1 MSDSTKFIA
10 AVNAGYLFKGQ
21 TITLGGGMLDAA
33 VVPNL
38 PIRIPL
44 STMNRHGLI
53 AGATGTGKTKTLQ
66 KITEQLSLNGVPCL
80 VMDIK
85 GDLSGI
91 SQPGV
96 TSPRIEDRQKAI
108 GQTWSPQQLPIEFL
122 SISQQPGT
130 RIRATVLE
138 FGPVLF
144 SKILELNDTQGGVV
158 SIIFK
163 YCDDN
168 KLPLLDLADF
178 KRVLQYLTGEGKDEA
193 TRLYGQISQASVGT
207 IQRKIIELETQGA
220 NDIFGEPS
228 FDVND
233 LIRCDSNGRGYISV
247 LRLTDMQTKPKL
259 FSTFMLSLMAEIY
272 ATFPEMGDVAKP
284 KFCLFIDEAHLIFDQ
299 ATNALLNQLEQT
311 IKLIRSKGVGIY
323 FITQNPVDVP
333 APILSQL
340 GLKVQHALRAFTA
353 ADNKSIKMTANNY
366 PTTEFYETE
375 KVLTSLGIGEAL
387 VTCLDERGNPTPL
400 VQVMMSSPETRMDIV
415 TDQELAQTV
424 AGSMIAGRYNQ
435 VIDRESALELL
446 NARIAAQPVQ
456 PSKGVQNQPAQGQN
470 EQQGGGIFDTI
481 SEVTGSRLGKQVTG
495 QITRNITS
503 ALTRGLLGALGLGGR
518 GGSKGGW

>member
-1 MSDSTKFIA
+1 MSDSTKFVA
-10 AVNAGYLFKGQ
+10 AVNAGYSFKGQ
-21 TITLGGGMLDAA
+21 TITLGGAMVDGA
-33 VVPNL
+33 VVPGL
-38 PIRIPL
+38 PITIPL
-44 STMNRHGLI
+44 SMMNRHGLI

-66 KITEQLSLNGVPCL
+66 KITEQLSLNGVPCM

-91 SQPGV
+91 SRPGV
-96 TSPRIEDRQKAI
+96 MSDRIDARQKAI
-108 GQTWSPQQLPIEFL
+108 SLPWNPQQLPIEFL
-122 SISQQPGT
+122 TISQATGT
-130 RIRATVLE
+130 KVRATVLE

-144 SKILELNDTQGGVV
+144 SKILELNDTQSGVV

-178 KRVLQYLTGEGKDEA
+178 KKVLMYLTNEGKEEA
-193 TRLYGQISQASVGT
+193 NKLYGQISPASVGT

-220 NDIFGEPS
+220 NEIFGEPS
-228 FDVND
+228 FDVAD
-233 LIRCDSNGRGYISV
+233 LIRCDSNGRGYVSV

-272 ATFPEMGDVAKP
+272 ASFPEMGDVAKP

-299 ATNALLNQLEQT
+299 ATKSLLDQLEQT

-353 ADNKSIKMTANNY
+353 ADNKSIKMTADNY
-366 PTTEFYETE
+366 PITEFYQTE

-400 VQVMMSSPETRMDIV
+400 VQVMMSSPETRMDVI
-415 TDQELAQTV
+415 TDQELQQTV
-424 AGSMIAGRYNQ
+424 NSSMISAHYNQ
-435 VIDRESALELL
+435 VMNRESALELL
-446 NARIAAQPVQ
+446 TARIAAQPPQ
-456 PSKGVQNQPAQGQN
+456 TDKGVQNKPSAEGQTEEQGS
-470 EQQGGGIFDTI
+470 GIFDTI
-481 SEVTGSRLGKQVTG
+481 GSVTGSRLGKQVTG

-503 ALTRGLLGALGLGGR
+503 ALTRGLLGALGLGGK
-518 GGSKGGW
+518 SKGGW

>member
-1 MSDSTKFIA
+1 MSDITKFTA
-10 AVNAGYLFKGQ
+10 AVNTGYTFKGQ
-21 TITLGGGMLDAA
+21 TITLGGGMLDGS
-33 VVPNL
+33 VVAGL
-38 PIRIPL
+38 SIQIPL

-66 KITEQLSLNGVPCL
+66 KITEQLSLNGVPCM

-91 SQPGV
+91 SRPGM
-96 TSPRIEDRQKAI
+96 TNERIEARQKAI

-122 SISQQPGT
+122 TISQQIGAKV
-130 RIRATVLE
+130 RATVLE

-168 KLPLLDLADF
+168 KMPLLDLADF
-178 KRVLQYLTGEGKDEA
+178 KSVLQYLTNEGKDEA
-193 TRLYGQISQASVGT
+193 TKLYGQISPATVGT

-220 NDIFGEPS
+220 NEIFGETS
-228 FDVND
+228 FDVSD
-233 LIRCDSNGRGYISV
+233 LIRCDSNGRGYVSV
-247 LRLTDMQTKPKL
+247 LRLTDMQSKPKL

-284 KFCLFIDEAHLIFDQ
+284 KFCLFIDEAHLIFDE
-299 ATNALLNQLEQT
+299 ATKALLDQLEQT

-340 GLKVQHALRAFTA
+340 GLKIQHALRAFTA
-353 ADNKSIKMTANNY
+353 ADNKAIKLTADNY
-366 PTTEFYETE
+366 PITEFYDT
-375 KVLTSLGIGEAL
+375 KNVLTSLGIGEAL
-387 VTCLDERGNPTPL
+387 FTCLDERGNPTPL
-400 VQVMMSSPETRMDIV
+400 VQVMMSSPETRMDVI
-415 TDQELAQTV
+415 TDSELQQSV
-424 AGSMIAGRYNQ
+424 SGSMIAAKYNQ
-435 VIDRESALELL
+435 VIDRESAKELL
-446 NARIAAQPVQ
+446 AARIATQPAQQ
-456 PSKGVQNQPAQGQN
+456 DNGVQNKPSQTQN
-470 EQQGGGIFDTI
+470 DQQGGGIFDTV
-481 SEVTGSRLGKQVTG
+481 SEVAGSRLGKQVTG

-518 GGSKGGW
+518 NKGGW

>member
-1 MSDSTKFIA
+1 MSDITKFTA
-10 AVNAGYLFKGQ
+10 AVNTGYTFKGQ
-21 TITLGGGMLDAA
+21 TITLGGAMLDAA

-38 PIRIPL
+38 PIHIPL

-66 KITEQLSLNGVPCL
+66 KITEQLSLNGVPCM

-91 SQPGV
+91 SRPGMANE
-96 TSPRIEDRQKAI
+96 RIEARQKAI

-122 SISQQPGT
+122 TISQQAGAKV
-130 RIRATVLE
+130 RATVLE

-168 KLPLLDLADF
+168 KMPLLDLADF
-178 KRVLQYLTGEGKDEA
+178 KSVLQFLTNEGKEEA
-193 TRLYGQISQASVGT
+193 NRLYGQISPATVGT

-220 NDIFGEPS
+220 NEIFGETS
-228 FDVND
+228 FDVSD
-233 LIRCDSNGRGYISV
+233 LIRCDSNGRGYVSV
-247 LRLTDMQTKPKL
+247 LRLTDMQSKPKL

-284 KFCLFIDEAHLIFDQ
+284 KFCLFIDEAHLIFDE
-299 ATNALLNQLEQT
+299 ATKALLDQLEQT

-353 ADNKSIKMTANNY
+353 ADNKAIKLTADNY
-366 PTTEFYETE
+366 PITEFYDT
-375 KVLTSLGIGEAL
+375 KNVLTSLGIGEAL
-387 VTCLDERGNPTPL
+387 FTCLDERGNPTPL
-400 VQVMMSSPETRMDIV
+400 VQVMMSSPETRMDVI
-415 TDQELAQTV
+415 TDSELQQSV
-424 AGSMIAGRYNQ
+424 SSSMLASKYNQ
-435 VIDRESALELL
+435 VIDRESAKELL
-446 NARIAAQPVQ
+446 SARIAALPPQDT
-456 PSKGVQNQPAQGQN
+456 GVQNKSAGTQDDG
-470 EQQGGGIFDTI
+470 QGGGILDTI
-481 SEVTGSRLGKQVTG
+481 GDITGSRLGKQVSG

-518 GGSKGGW
+518 SKGGW

>member
-1 MSDSTKFIA
+1 MSDITKFTA
-10 AVNAGYLFKGQ
+10 AVNTGYTFKGQ
-21 TITLGGGMLDAA
+21 TITIGGGMLDGT
-33 VVPNL
+33 VVPSL
-38 PIRIPL
+38 PIHIPL
-44 STMNRHGLI
+44 AMMNRHGLI

-66 KITEQLSLNGVPCL
+66 KITEQLSLNGVPCM

-91 SQPGV
+91 SRPG
-96 TSPRIEDRQKAI
+96 TISDRIDARQKAI

-122 SISQQPGT
+122 TISQQAGAKV
-130 RIRATVLE
+130 RATVLE

-178 KRVLQYLTGEGKDEA
+178 KRVLQFLTSEGKEEA
-193 TRLYGQISQASVGT
+193 TRLYGQISPASVGT

-220 NDIFGEPS
+220 NEIFGEMS
-228 FDVND
+228 FDIND
-233 LIRCDSNGRGYISV
+233 LIRCDSSGRGYISV

-299 ATNALLNQLEQT
+299 ATKALLDQLEQT

-333 APILSQL
+333 SPILSQL

-353 ADNKSIKMTANNY
+353 ADNKAIKMTADNY
-366 PTTEFYETE
+366 PITEFYETK

-387 VTCLDERGNPTPL
+387 LTCLDDRGNPTPL
-400 VQVMMSSPETRMDIV
+400 VQVMMSSPETRMDVI
-415 TDQELAQTV
+415 TEAELQQSV
-424 AGSMIAGRYNQ
+424 NSSMIAAKYNQ
-435 VIDRESALELL
+435 VIDRESAMEIL
-446 NARIAAQPVQ
+446 NARIAAQPAQ
-456 PSKGVQNQPAQGQN
+456 SDNGVQNKSSQTQDDT
-470 EQQGGGIFDTI
+470 QGGGILDTI
-481 SEVTGSRLGKQVTG
+481 SDITGSRLGKQVSG

-503 ALTRGLLGALGLGGR
+503 ALTRGLLGAIGLGGR
-518 GGSKGGW
+518 SKGGW